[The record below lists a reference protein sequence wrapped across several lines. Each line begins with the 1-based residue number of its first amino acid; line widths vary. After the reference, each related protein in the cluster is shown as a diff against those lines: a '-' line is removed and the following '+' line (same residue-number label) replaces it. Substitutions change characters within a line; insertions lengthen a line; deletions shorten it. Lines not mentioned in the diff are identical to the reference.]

1 MSRRNADRLLAL
13 FSGGAAAISG
23 SLVLLVALVI
33 AVGAWPGLVAIGPGA
48 FLASAD
54 WRPSAGRYGAWAMIA
69 GTLAV
74 TTLAVALAVPLGGLA
89 GIASGWLW
97 PARTGNLLRAL
108 WQLMAGVPSVV
119 LGLWGLTV
127 LVPLLARWQPPGAS
141 LLAAALVLAVMIVPT
156 VAVVADAALR
166 SVPVSTRQV
175 GQSLGLSRWG
185 NLRCAAAPTL
195 LRALLTGGVLAT
207 ARAVGE
213 TMAVLLVAG
222 NVVQVPDRV
231 TDPVRTLTGGIALEL
246 AYASGT
252 HRSALFVLGLLSLA
266 VVVLL
271 LMTLHRLVGRPAGGL
286 HV

>member
-1 MSRRNADRLLAL
+1 MLAL
-13 FSGGAAAISG
+13 GSGGAAATSG
-23 SLVLLVALVI
+23 SLVLVVALVI
-33 AVGAWPGLVAIGPGA
+33 AVGAWPGLVEIGLA
-48 FLASAD
+48 EFLGSAT
-54 WRPSAGRYGAWAMIA
+54 WQPSAGHYGAWAMIA

-74 TTLAVALAVPLGGLA
+74 TVLAVALALPLGGLA

-97 PARTGNLLRAL
+97 SARAGNLLRAL

-141 LLAAALVLAVMIVPT
+141 LLAAALVLALMIVPT
-156 VAVVADAALR
+156 VAVVVDAALR
-166 SVPVSTRQV
+166 SVPMATRQV
-175 GQSLGLSRWG
+175 GLSLGLTKWG
-185 NLRCAAAPTL
+185 SLRCAAAPTL

-222 NVVQVPDRV
+222 NVVQVPGQL

-246 AYASGT
+246 AYASSN

-271 LMTLHRLVGRPAGGL
+271 LMTLHRLVGRPDGGL